1 MNQEVKV
8 NKKEPSYLKRNNR
21 GGLLIG
27 FIYVSVF
34 MSILGLAI
42 WQNYESNTSKSF
54 LSLLDERLIL
64 IEEQINIVDETNND
78 SMTDIA
84 SSIQFLDK
92 EIRKLWDLSN
102 KRNKVNIN
110 RLEKKTDEMQILL
123 KSIENQIIENK
134 TSIRDSLNIINK
146 NQQDIESINNLAEEM
161 RMANESVDALNTQLI
176 LMDDS
181 IQALINYRNQLNQ
194 AILEIQTDI
203 SILKLET
210 DKNLLNEN

>member
-102 KRNKVNIN
+102 KRNKVNID